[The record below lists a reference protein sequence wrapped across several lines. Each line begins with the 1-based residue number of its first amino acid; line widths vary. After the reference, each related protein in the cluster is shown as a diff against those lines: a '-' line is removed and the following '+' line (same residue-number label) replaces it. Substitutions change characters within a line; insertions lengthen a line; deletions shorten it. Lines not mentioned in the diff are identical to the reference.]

1 MSIFVRCSTS
11 HLRSVFTS
19 YTARSGHHRTKKK
32 EWLLSSRPSPLPDFC
47 RLLCW
52 LCLCKCTTCVMLHA
66 GLWRPRPPGNFPLRI
81 SEQTF
86 LSTSRYLSP
95 HSKFSFWNSWLTLVL
110 KDCALQSV
118 LEKWLRIPSLLQRQ
132 EVWPPNV
139 LERWLKQH
147 SHLIHEVSWWSCEVT
162 HTRKLKSHGLIS

>member
-1 MSIFVRCSTS
+1 MLCYYIHGFLKEALFILNFCWSINI
-11 HLRSVFTS
+11 HLEPTNYWPPTNKLPSKLM
-19 YTARSGHHRTKKK
+19 AQRTTQ
-32 EWLLSSRPSPLPDFC
+32 LRNSSQKVTPWPDIC
-47 RLLCW
+47 HLLCW
-52 LCLCKCTTCVMLHA
+52 LCLCKCTMCVMLHA

-110 KDCALQSV
+110 KDRALQSV

-132 EVWPPNV
+132 EVWPPNI
-139 LERWLKQH
+139 LERWL
-147 SHLIHEVSWWSCEVT
+147 E
-162 HTRKLKSHGLIS
+162 